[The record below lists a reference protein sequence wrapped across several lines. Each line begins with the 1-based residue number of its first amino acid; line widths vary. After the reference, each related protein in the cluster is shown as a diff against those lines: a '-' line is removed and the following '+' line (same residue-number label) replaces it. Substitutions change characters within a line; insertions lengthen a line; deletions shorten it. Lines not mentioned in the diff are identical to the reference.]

1 MQKGL
6 FMLCIMITLLTAT
19 IINITILL
27 AFVIIYN
34 NDIRVNSENNKNDN
48 DFIII
53 NGYK

>member
-1 MQKGL
+1 
-6 FMLCIMITLLTAT
+6 MITTLLTAK
-19 IINITILL
+19 IINTTLLL